1 MNGIKFADSGIVEGW
16 AAPYGSP
23 TNRDSQGEWFSPRTD
38 FQLDLIPAGRPLL
51 IGHGLTEAGPAV
63 VGRIASAE
71 RRPEGLWIRAQLDRA
86 SAHFGRVRDALAKG
100 LLSFSSATMAHL
112 ARVAPNG
119 EILAWPLVE
128 VSLTDRPASRDAR
141 IVSVRSA
148 ISHFDEIGQPKSALK
163 SLVFGER
170 EPTAADV
177 EYAKFNRAAAEV
189 DAAELRAAAAEA
201 YSRYTAT
208 SAALD
213 RRFGPARRR

>member
-51 IGHGLTEAGPAV
+51 IGHGLGEAGPAV
-63 VGRIASAE
+63 VGRITAAE

-112 ARVAPNG
+112 ARTAPSG
-119 EILAWPLVE
+119 EILSWPLVE
-128 VSLTDRPASRDAR
+128 VSLTDRPSNRDAR
-141 IVSVRSA
+141 IVSVKNA
-148 ISHFDEIGQPKSALK
+148 VAHFGEIGMPPSALK
-163 SLVFGER
+163 SLVLG
-170 EPTAADV
+170 PG
-177 EYAKFNRAAAEV
+177 AAEHEDFLLAMVKV
-189 DAAELRAAAAEA
+189 DRIETRRAGAEA
-201 YSRYTAT
+201 EAEYRTI
-208 SAALD
+208 AAKMD
-213 RRFGPARRR
+213 RRLAARRR

>member
-1 MNGIKFADSGIVEGW
+1 MNGIKFAESGIVEGW

-38 FQLDLIPAGRPLL
+38 FQLDLIPHGRPLMV
-51 IGHGLTEAGPAV
+51 GHGLGEAGPAV
-63 VGRIASAE
+63 VGRITVAE

-119 EILAWPLVE
+119 EIMSWPLVE

-148 ISHFDEIGQPKSALK
+148 IAHFDEIGQPKSALK
-163 SLVFGER
+163 SLVFGDG

-177 EYAKFNRAAAEV
+177 EHAKFSAAAAEV
-189 DAAELRAAAAEA
+189 DAIELRRAAAEA
-201 YSRYTAT
+201 YSRFAAITA
-208 SAALD
+208 AQD
-213 RRFGPARRR
+213 RRFAQRRR

>member
-1 MNGIKFADSGIVEGW
+1 MSGIKFADTGIVEGW
-16 AAPYGSP
+16 AAPYGSS

-51 IGHGLTEAGPAV
+51 IGHGLTPEAGPAV
-63 VGRIASAE
+63 VGRITAAE

-112 ARVAPNG
+112 ARVAPSG
-119 EILAWPLVE
+119 EIMSWPLVE
-128 VSLTDRPASRDAR
+128 VSLTDRPSSADAR

-148 ISHFDEIGQPKSALK
+148 IAHFDEIGQPKSALK
-163 SLVFGER
+163 SLVFGDR

-201 YSRYTAT
+201 YS
-208 SAALD
+208 
-213 RRFGPARRR
+213 